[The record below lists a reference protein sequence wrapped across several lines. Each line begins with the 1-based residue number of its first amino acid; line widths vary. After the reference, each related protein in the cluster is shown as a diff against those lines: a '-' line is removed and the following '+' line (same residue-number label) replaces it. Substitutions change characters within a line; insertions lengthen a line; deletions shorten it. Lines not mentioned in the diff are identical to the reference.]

1 MKAHILRYSD
11 LEMQLGINRVTIWRR
26 TKTDPTFPQPIRLGN
41 SKNAA
46 LGFLTEEV
54 EAWIARQS
62 DNRKDSE
69 SQ

>member
-1 MKAHILRYSD
+1 MKARILRYSD